1 MKKYFI
7 KSVVVFLFTAVF
19 FMASGFCFHG
29 LLGLTFNE
37 AKAATSENII
47 VNESDACVDTQNTEQ
62 KEIKEP
68 VVPVK
73 TSHQNSLLPCCVSE
87 AHPSVISSV
96 LQMSEITKFIP
107 AVIVSDHL
115 ENRLFFVSKVYHE
128 PIILPPELLA
138 LRSTI
143 LRI

>member
-7 KSVVVFLFTAVF
+7 KSVVIFLLTAVF
-19 FMASGFCFHG
+19 FMASGLCFHS

-37 AKAATSENII
+37 AKAAAPENNII
-47 VNESDACVDTQNTEQ
+47 NESDSCGETQNINQ

-68 VVPVK
+68 IAPAK

-107 AVIVSDHL
+107 AVIVIGHL
-115 ENRLFFVSKVYHE
+115 ENRLSFISKVYHA
-128 PIILPPELLA
+128 PIISPPELLA

>member
-7 KSVVVFLFTAVF
+7 KSIAAFLFTAIF

-37 AKAATSENII
+37 AKAAAPENII
-47 VNESDACVDTQNTEQ
+47 ISESDACVDTQNTEQ

-68 VVPVK
+68 VVPIK

-87 AHPSVISSV
+87 AHPTVISSV
-96 LQMSEITKFIP
+96 LQLPEITKFIP
-107 AVIVSDHL
+107 AVIVSEYL
-115 ENRLFFVSKVYHE
+115 ENRLSFISKVYHA